1 MLREQSLVATEH
13 VLRGSIAL
21 VGMPGGGKSTVGRQ
35 LAKRLDWRF
44 ADSDAQIEKRLG
56 CSIREFFASQGEAA
70 FRDVEE
76 SVIDESTSAEHLV
89 LATGGGAVLREHNR
103 VALKSRCHVVY
114 LRSSPEELFRRL
126 RHDATRPLLQVPDPL
141 GRLRELFDQRD
152 PLYREVAHFIVETG
166 RPSVASLVNMVLM
179 QLELGGVID
188 PGLVPS
194 PVGVPTTL
202 H

>member
-1 MLREQSLVATEH
+1 MRELPHRAAGPASSCL
-13 VLRGSIAL
+13 IAL

-44 ADSDAQIEKRLG
+44 ADSDALIEKRLG
-56 CSIREFFASQGEAA
+56 CSIREFFASQGENA

-76 SVIDESTSAEHLV
+76 SVIDESTSGDHLV

-103 VALKSRCHVVY
+103 AALKSRCHVVY

-126 RHDATRPLLQVPDPL
+126 RNDSTRPLLQVPDPL

-152 PLYREVAHFIVETG
+152 PLYSETAHFTVETG

-179 QLELGGVID
+179 QLELAGVID
-188 PGLVPS
+188 PALVPS
-194 PVGVPTTL
+194 PVGVPASP